1 MNDST
6 PSASPS
12 RFIGLLLACL
22 LSVSA
27 TALLAQAAGSDY
39 TAALPSVE
47 KVKAQL
53 KGTDATDTVA
63 RQVAVFTYLQTYI
76 SRIKDARNYGG
87 PFTPGEQNLMR
98 DYALAAYQLSQ
109 DFSKSHSPAEVK

>member
-1 MNDST
+1 MLLPVLICGVAFAQA
-6 PSASPS
+6 PSAS
-12 RFIGLLLACL
+12 G
-22 LSVSA
+22 
-27 TALLAQAAGSDY
+27 DY

-76 SRIKDARNYGG
+76 SRIRDARKYDG
-87 PFTPGEQNLMR
+87 PFTPGEKKLMG
-98 DYALAAYQLSQ
+98 DYARAAYQLSQ
-109 DFSKSHSPAEVK
+109 DSQKPTHRKRSKPSSSSKAGTRL